1 MIAYLKEK
9 IQKNAVPII
18 AIGAGFFVLFTW
30 SLGWWQSLE
39 NKTLDYRFKIRGH
52 VKPVSDIV
60 IVTADEESIKALG
73 RWPWTRS
80 VHARLVDRLTK
91 LGAKAIIFDILFTEP
106 EVEHPAADRAF
117 AAALRRAAG
126 RVVLNNFF
134 QNLSGKLTDPLMP
147 IAPLLK
153 HSRTGFANSFAET
166 DGIVRWQK
174 LFTDYED
181 GIMPHLSVA
190 GLSVFLGKP
199 FVEIIKEAGIPM
211 NGYNE
216 MLINFYGGYDCFPY
230 YSYYKVLNGDISDN
244 RFQNKIVLVGGTAT
258 ALFDQTAVPFIHVF
272 PGVEVHATVMSN
284 ILRGEFLRPWPKP
297 FTFLLIV
304 ACAFLSAFL
313 LSSMSPL
320 WGGVSAL
327 SILAG
332 YFFATYFLFAA
343 RFVYA
348 EFMAP
353 AASLTFSYVGTLFY
367 KYIVEEKE
375 KRHIKK
381 TFGQYLSP
389 RVMEQVLS
397 DPGYLKLGGQKQNL
411 TVLFSDIRNFTTMTE
426 ASDSVELV
434 SQLNEYLSK
443 MVEVVFRHDGTLDKF
458 IGDAVMAIWG
468 APIPQNDHARRAV
481 HCAID
486 MLEEL
491 DKLNAKWKA
500 EGRSPLEI
508 GIGVNTGDMIVGN
521 MGSKEKM
528 EYTVIGDNV
537 NLGSRLEGLNKEYGT
552 HIIISDATY
561 QAVRDMVEARHLG
574 DVKVKGKTK
583 AVEVYAVLGK
593 KA

>member
-39 NKTLDYRFKIRGH
+39 NKTLDYRFKIRGN
-52 VKPVSDIV
+52 VKPAADIA

-80 VHARLVDRLTK
+80 VHARLVDRLTAM
-91 LGAKAIIFDILFTEP
+91 GAKAIVFDVLFTEP
-106 EVEHPAADRAF
+106 ESEHPQADRAF
-117 AAALRRAAG
+117 AAAIRRSG

-134 QNLSGKLTDPLMP
+134 QHSEGKLVNPLMP
-147 IAPLLK
+147 VPPLLK
-153 HSRTGFANSFAET
+153 HARTGFANAIAEL
-166 DGIVRWQK
+166 DGVTRYQK
-174 LFTDYED
+174 LFTEYEGD
-181 GIMPHLSVA
+181 VMPYLAVE

-199 FVEIIKEAGIPM
+199 SVDIIKEADIPL
-211 NGYNE
+211 NRYNE
-216 MLINFYGGYDCFPY
+216 MLINFYGDYECFPY
-230 YSYYKVLNGDISDN
+230 YSYHKVLTGKISDN
-244 RFQNKIVLVGGTAT
+244 RFKNKIVLVGGTAA
-258 ALFDQTAVPFIHVF
+258 ALFDITSVPVSHTF
-272 PGVEVHATVMSN
+272 PGVEVHATIMSN
-284 ILRGEFLRPWPKP
+284 ILRGEFLRPWPSWL
-297 FTFLLIV
+297 TFLLIMLY
-304 ACAFLSAFL
+304 ALLSAFL
-313 LSSMSPL
+313 LGRMSPL
-320 WGGVSAL
+320 WGGVSAFF
-327 SILAG
+327 ILVG
-332 YFFATYFLFAA
+332 YFILTYFLFAA

-348 EFMAP
+348 EFLAP
-353 AASLTFSYVGTLFY
+353 AASLAFSYVGTLFY

-375 KRHIKK
+375 KRRIKK

-434 SQLNEYLSK
+434 NQLNEYLSK

-481 HCAID
+481 RCAID

-491 DKLNAKWKA
+491 EKLNEKWKA
-500 EGRSPLEI
+500 EGRRPLEI

-552 HIIISDATY
+552 HIIVSDATY
-561 QAVRDMVEARHLG
+561 QAVRDMIEARHLG

-583 AVEVYAVLGK
+583 AVEVYAVLGN